1 MKKTTE
7 KNEITGSQL
16 FNKKKKITK
25 KNKSKKKHKRNQ
37 KCIFSCTLREREE
50 VLKICGSD

>member
-16 FNKKKKITK
+16 FNKKNKLQ
-25 KNKSKKKHKRNQ
+25 KNKSKKKK
-37 KCIFSCTLREREE
+37 T
-50 VLKICGSD
+50 